1 MPNTPLKQLDY
12 NGLLYFWT
20 LLKAKLG
27 DKVDKEVGK
36 GLSTN
41 DYTTA
46 EQTKLSGIET
56 GAEANI
62 IESVKVNGSAL
73 TPDAN
78 KAVDITVPTKVSDL
92 TNDSGFVTTDTTYT
106 LTQNQSD
113 GHILTF
119 AGSDQSSTTITIPD
133 NGEVNIIEG
142 VKVNGTLVN
151 PDGNKIVDI
160 TVPTVVSDLTNDAG
174 YITSADL
181 PTNVSD
187 LTNDAD
193 YQTGTEVAQAIEDA
207 LADITG
213 IDFQI
218 VQTLPASGVKG
229 TIYLVSHGGTAP
241 DVYDEYVWIVVS
253 GTGSWEKIG
262 TTQIDLSNYVQFTDL
277 TPITNQEIDTICN
290 T

>member
-27 DKVDKEVGK
+27 DKVDKEAGK

-56 GAEANI
+56 GAE
-62 IESVKVNGSAL
+62 VN
-73 TPDAN
+73 T
-78 KAVDITVPTKVSDL
+78 
-92 TNDSGFVTTDTTYT
+92 
-106 LTQNQSD
+106 
-113 GHILTF
+113 
-119 AGSDQSSTTITIPD
+119 
-133 NGEVNIIEG
+133 IEG
-142 VKVNGTLVN
+142 IKVNGTLVN

-160 TVPTVVSDLTNDAG
+160 TVPTV
-174 YITSADL
+174 
-181 PTNVSD
+181 VSD

-218 VQTLPASGVKG
+218 VQTLPASGEKG

-262 TTQIDLSNYVQFTDL
+262 TTQVDLSNYVQFTDL

>member
-27 DKVDKEVGK
+27 DKVDKETGK

-56 GAEANI
+56 GAEVNV

-78 KAVDITVPTKVSDL
+78 KAVDVTVPTKVSDL

-142 VKVNGTLVN
+142 IKVNGTLVN

-160 TVPTVVSDLTNDAG
+160 TVPTV
-174 YITSADL
+174 
-181 PTNVSD
+181 VSD

-218 VQTLPASGVKG
+218 VQTLPASGEKG

-262 TTQIDLSNYVQFTDL
+262 TTQVDLSNYVQFTDL

>member
-27 DKVDKEVGK
+27 DKVDKETGK

-46 EQTKLSGIET
+46 EQTKLSGIEA
-56 GAEANI
+56 GAE
-62 IESVKVNGSAL
+62 VN
-73 TPDAN
+73 T
-78 KAVDITVPTKVSDL
+78 
-92 TNDSGFVTTDTTYT
+92 
-106 LTQNQSD
+106 
-113 GHILTF
+113 
-119 AGSDQSSTTITIPD
+119 
-133 NGEVNIIEG
+133 IEG
-142 VKVNGTLVN
+142 IKVNGTLVN

-160 TVPTVVSDLTNDAG
+160 TVPTVVSDLTNDA
-174 YITSADL
+174 
-181 PTNVSD
+181 
-187 LTNDAD
+187 D

-213 IDFQI
+213 IEFRV
-218 VQTLPASGVKG
+218 VQSLPASGEKG
-229 TIYLVSHGGTAP
+229 VIYLVSHQGTAP
-241 DVYDEYVWIVVS
+241 DVYDEYVWIIVS

-262 TTQIDLSNYVQFTDL
+262 TTQVDLSNYVQFTDL

>member
-27 DKVDKEVGK
+27 DKVDKETGK

-46 EQTKLSGIET
+46 EQTKLSGIEA
-56 GAEANI
+56 GA
-62 IESVKVNGSAL
+62 
-73 TPDAN
+73 
-78 KAVDITVPTKVSDL
+78 
-92 TNDSGFVTTDTTYT
+92 
-106 LTQNQSD
+106 
-113 GHILTF
+113 
-119 AGSDQSSTTITIPD
+119 
-133 NGEVNIIEG
+133 EVNIIEG
-142 VKVNGTLVN
+142 IKVNGTLVN

-160 TVPTVVSDLTNDAG
+160 TVPTV
-174 YITSADL
+174 
-181 PTNVSD
+181 VSD

-218 VQTLPASGVKG
+218 VQTLPASGEKG

-262 TTQIDLSNYVQFTDL
+262 TTQVDLSNYVQFTDL

>member
-27 DKVDKEVGK
+27 DKVDKETGK

-56 GAEANI
+56 GAE
-62 IESVKVNGSAL
+62 
-73 TPDAN
+73 
-78 KAVDITVPTKVSDL
+78 
-92 TNDSGFVTTDTTYT
+92 
-106 LTQNQSD
+106 
-113 GHILTF
+113 
-119 AGSDQSSTTITIPD
+119 
-133 NGEVNIIEG
+133 VNIIET
-142 VKVNGTLVN
+142 VKVNGTVLT
-151 PDGNKIVDI
+151 PDGNKAVDV
-160 TVPTVVSDLTNDAG
+160 TVPTV
-174 YITSADL
+174 
-181 PTNVSD
+181 VSD

-218 VQTLPASGVKG
+218 VQTLPASGEKG

-262 TTQIDLSNYVQFTDL
+262 TTQVDLSNYVQFTDL

>member
-27 DKVDKEVGK
+27 DKVDKETGK

-41 DYTTA
+41 DYTTV

-56 GAEANI
+56 GAE
-62 IESVKVNGSAL
+62 VN
-73 TPDAN
+73 T
-78 KAVDITVPTKVSDL
+78 
-92 TNDSGFVTTDTTYT
+92 
-106 LTQNQSD
+106 
-113 GHILTF
+113 
-119 AGSDQSSTTITIPD
+119 
-133 NGEVNIIEG
+133 IEG
-142 VKVNGTLVN
+142 IKVNGTLVN

-181 PTNVSD
+181 PTNVSE
-187 LTNDAD
+187 LTNDAN
-193 YQTGTEVAQAIEDA
+193 YQTDVEVAQAIEDA

-213 IDFQI
+213 IEFQI
-218 VQTLPASGVKG
+218 VASYSDLPVTGEKGV
-229 TIYLVSHGGTAP
+229 IYLVPNSGSAP
-241 DVYDEYVWIVVS
+241 NSYDEYVWIVVS
-253 GTGSWEKIG
+253 DVGRYEKIG
-262 TTQIDLSNYVQFTDL
+262 TTNIDLSGYVQFTDL

>member
-27 DKVDKEVGK
+27 DKVDKETGK

-46 EQTKLSGIET
+46 EQTKLSGIEA
-56 GAEANI
+56 GAE
-62 IESVKVNGSAL
+62 VN
-73 TPDAN
+73 T
-78 KAVDITVPTKVSDL
+78 
-92 TNDSGFVTTDTTYT
+92 
-106 LTQNQSD
+106 
-113 GHILTF
+113 
-119 AGSDQSSTTITIPD
+119 
-133 NGEVNIIEG
+133 IEG
-142 VKVNGTLVN
+142 IKVNGTLVN

-160 TVPTVVSDLTNDAG
+160 TVPTV
-174 YITSADL
+174 
-181 PTNVSD
+181 VSD

-218 VQTLPASGVKG
+218 VQTLPASGEKG
-229 TIYLVSHGGTAP
+229 VIYLVSHSGTAP
-241 DVYDEYVWIVVS
+241 DVYDEYIWIVVS

>member
-27 DKVDKEVGK
+27 DKVDKETGK

-46 EQTKLSGIET
+46 EQTKLSGIEA
-56 GAEANI
+56 GAE
-62 IESVKVNGSAL
+62 VN
-73 TPDAN
+73 T
-78 KAVDITVPTKVSDL
+78 
-92 TNDSGFVTTDTTYT
+92 
-106 LTQNQSD
+106 
-113 GHILTF
+113 
-119 AGSDQSSTTITIPD
+119 
-133 NGEVNIIEG
+133 IEG
-142 VKVNGTLVN
+142 IKVNGTLVN

-160 TVPTVVSDLTNDAG
+160 TVPTV
-174 YITSADL
+174 
-181 PTNVSD
+181 VSD

-218 VQTLPASGVKG
+218 VQTLPASGEKG

-262 TTQIDLSNYVQFTDL
+262 TTQVDLSNYVQFTDL